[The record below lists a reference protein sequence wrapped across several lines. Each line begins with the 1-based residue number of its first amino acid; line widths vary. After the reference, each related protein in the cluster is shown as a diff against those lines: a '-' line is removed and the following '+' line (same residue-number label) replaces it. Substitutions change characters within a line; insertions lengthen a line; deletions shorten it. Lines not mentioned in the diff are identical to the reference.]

1 MRLCLFL
8 CSFLLTS
15 LLSAQ
20 NFESRINYKV
30 VLGDTSQLHQII
42 LLDYTKMLGV
52 AQKVA
57 NDSIYF
63 QLRSAAEP
71 SAIPLN
77 ELRYLGIFTASDS
90 PEGRDKYFR
99 AVPEFTDLTY
109 ERTALPLKGRG
120 QVRVINLVY
129 GVVEWNLN
137 ENIQLGAGVAG
148 PLGILFTQ
156 KLRTSLTPQ
165 LHVGITGQQLWLPLL
180 FSFDN
185 TQTILGDIAGIVTL
199 GDEKRFL
206 NMGAGILFNTD
217 AFGDESPITS
227 YRFGIGGE
235 VGEKWHVYS
244 ELLMAIPN
252 QDNRF
257 GDLSLFPSL
266 NASYGSRRHRWQF
279 GVFTVF
285 LDEDSFFPPPLPYV
299 GYSYYW

>member
-1 MRLCLFL
+1 MRTYLFFACVL
-8 CSFLLTS
+8 FVN

-20 NFESRINYKV
+20 TYESRIHYKV

-52 AQKVA
+52 AQEIA

-90 PEGRDKYFR
+90 PEGRERYFQE
-99 AVPEFTDLTY
+99 VPGFTDLTY
-109 ERTALPLKGRG
+109 ERTALPLKGKG
-120 QVRVINLVY
+120 QVRVINLLY

-148 PLGILFTQ
+148 PLGVLFTQ
-156 KLRTSLTPQ
+156 KIRTSLTPN
-165 LHVGITGQQLWLPLL
+165 LHVGITGQQLWVPLVVN
-180 FSFDN
+180 FDN
-185 TQTILGDIAGIVTL
+185 TQIVLGDVAGIVTF
-199 GDEKRFL
+199 GDEKRFM
-206 NMGAGILFNTD
+206 NIGAGILFNTD
-217 AFGDESPITS
+217 AFQDESPLTA
-227 YRFGIGGE
+227 YRLGIGGQI
-235 VGEKWHVYS
+235 GQKWHVYS
-244 ELLMAIPN
+244 EMLMAVPN
-252 QDNRF
+252 ESNRF

-279 GVFTVF
+279 GIFTVF
-285 LDEDSFFPPPLPYV
+285 LDEESFFPPPLPYV